1 MSEKTISFEEFEA
14 LKEQNAKL
22 MATNERILSE
32 HKADKNK
39 WRSRFEEFEKKD
51 QEAMKAKNDFES
63 LYHESQKKIE
73 SLSSELTTTR
83 YNTFEKN
90 LALEVS
96 KLAKDAHN
104 PNAILRALNIGE
116 ENTDLENG
124 TLTDLSTQIDELRQK
139 ETYLFNTEK
148 PQQASS
154 IPRYMQDN
162 GQQGKSVADMSSS
175 EIAEMLRNSV
185 K

>member
-1 MSEKTISFEEFEA
+1 MSEKTVSFEEFET

-22 MATNERILSE
+22 MATNERILAE

-39 WRSRFEEFEKKD
+39 WRGRFEEFEKKD

-63 LYHESQKKIE
+63 LYNESLKKIDN
-73 SLSSELTTTR
+73 LTNDLTSTR
-83 YNTFEKN
+83 YNNFEKN
-90 LALEVS
+90 LALEVG

-104 PNAILRALNIGE
+104 PNAILRALSVND

-124 TLTDLSTQIDELRQK
+124 TLTDLSAQIDELRQK
-139 ETYLFNTEK
+139 ETYLFNTATQK
-148 PQQASS
+148 QTNS
-154 IPRYMQDN
+154 IPRYMQDSN
-162 GQQGKSVADMSSS
+162 GNQKTVADMSSN